1 MGGVYQRN
9 RNLSSF
15 EYYNSAI
22 ALRTEVTKLAVSSSI
37 PKAYRFVFAVPMAE
51 TARGIVY
58 NIVKADAFYPN
69 TEENVSARKRY
80 LTLAVADCEQLIQDM
95 QCLMSMGLPIKAS
108 RIETIADNVENEIK
122 LIKGARNGVKLIGK
136 G

>member
-1 MGGVYQRN
+1 MSGVYQRN
-9 RNLSSF
+9 RNLSNF

-22 ALRTEVTKLAVSSSI
+22 APRAEVTKLAVSNSI

-58 NIVKADAFYPN
+58 NIVKADSFYPN
-69 TEENVSARKRY
+69 TEENVTARKRY
-80 LTLAVADCEQLIQDM
+80 LTLAVADCEQLVQDI
-95 QCLMSMGLPIKAS
+95 QCLLSMGLPVKAS
-108 RIETIADNVENEIK
+108 RVEAIIDDVEKEIK